1 MTHLPSIVSRLEW
14 EKKRISEKLKYEGYR
29 EGISIGMAQ

>member
-14 EKKRISEKLKYEGYR
+14 EKKISEKLKYEGYR